1 MHEQHGLGLLPGI
14 GVVVDGVENV
24 AAVGAFEGVFHVKP
38 YKNINK
44 NNIVATEV
52 TEKNQYM
59 GGSMQYG
66 F

>member
-1 MHEQHGLGLLPGI
+1 LPGI
-14 GVVVDGVENV
+14 GVVVDGVKNV
-24 AAVGAFEGVFHVKP
+24 AAVRAFEGVFHVKP